1 MANPSIVVVI
11 DQSGSMGT
19 WGYLAPAQT
28 DASTFINIM
37 NVGDR
42 LGVVAFSD
50 SSSVI
55 VPASGTQIVTV
66 QSLVQLF
73 AAAQTVMQLRSLNMT
88 NFVAALASSHT
99 LIDPA
104 PAPRGIVFL
113 SDGLWNTG
121 GDPMPGLATN
131 VPIHTIALGAN
142 GQLTALQTMA
152 QRTGG
157 QYHFT
162 PDAVGLGQIYNQIA
176 GTTQVASLVAN
187 ATPTV
192 GQFRY
197 TSTPGIIPASAT
209 QASFALSWDDRS
221 VVYTPNTP
229 QGQQVNV
236 FLYDPTGQRVNTQA
250 SATGPGYVV
259 FRIPSP
265 IAGTYTAYAWYSGT
279 GSLTYTAG
287 IFDDASSV
295 QLNLEMSPAGSSSGT
310 SSSPA
315 ADSGSGAGGPADF
328 TVRFTDD
335 GEPVAG
341 AHVEVSVESPL
352 RTLADALEMYGP
364 AIAGMAVGEDVPPER
379 ADEARLASY
388 AAGAGLTG
396 VVLPRVEQPVPVRE
410 IEPGV
415 YAAQLP
421 VGGLLAGSHTVR
433 ITATGDGPRTGG
445 RVMRSARTSFHVPS

>member
-1 MANPSIVVVI
+1 MANPSIVVMI

-55 VPASGTQIVTV
+55 VPAGGSQMLAIQNLG
-66 QSLVQLF
+66 QLF
-73 AAAQTVMQLRSLNMT
+73 AAAQAVMQLRSLNMT
-88 NFVAALASSHT
+88 NFVAALATTHT

-104 PAPRGIVFL
+104 PLPRGIVFL
-113 SDGLWNTG
+113 SDGLWNVG

-142 GQLTALQTMA
+142 GQLSALQTMA

-197 TSTPGIIPASAT
+197 TSTPGTIPASAT

-236 FLYDPTGQRVNTQA
+236 FLYDPTGQRVSAQA

-287 IFDDASSV
+287 IFDNASSV
-295 QLNLEMSPAGSSSGT
+295 QLTLEMGSAGSGPGGSS
-310 SSSPA
+310 
-315 ADSGSGAGGPADF
+315 DF
-328 TVRFTDD
+328 TMRFTDD
-335 GEPVAG
+335 GAPVSA

-352 RTLADALEMYGP
+352 RTVAEALQIYAP
-364 AIAGMAVGEDVPPER
+364 AIAGMPIGEDVSPDR
-379 ADEARLASY
+379 ADEARLSAY
-388 AAGAGLTG
+388 AASAGLMG
-396 VVLPRVEQPVPVRE
+396 VVLPRVQQPVPVRE
-410 IEPGV
+410 IEPGI
-415 YAAQLP
+415 YKASLP
-421 VGGLLAGSHTVR
+421 VDGARSGSHTVR
-433 ITATGDGPRTGG
+433 VTATGDGPRTGG
-445 RVMRSARTSFHVPS
+445 RVMRSARASFHIPA